1 MASVFHHIPA
11 GAGYTLKHDDH
22 VRLDLVYRSRFMSDY
37 RRAWINLACSL
48 LFLIPFC
55 VLIIIS
61 SWPFVIQAYQ
71 FSEGSPDPGGLP
83 FRWVLKASI
92 PLGFFLLIHPG
103 RQREPEKPVL
113 HPDPEISLG
122 DAPSPVLFRFLHAP
136 MTVWIALMFLSLML
150 MLMLGYP
157 VAFTLGAIALLFG
170 GVFLGFDFFHLLPLR
185 IWGVMTNF
193 TLLAVP
199 LFIFMGIVLDKSG
212 LAEDLLETMGLLFGR
227 LRGGLAVSV
236 VIVGAL
242 LAATTGV
249 VGATVVTMGII
260 ALPTML
266 RRNYSRQLST
276 GTIAAAGTLG
286 QIIPPS
292 IVLILLGDVMGV
304 PVGRLFI
311 GAVVPG
317 VLLVVL
323 FLVYI
328 SVYAWLKPE
337 AAPAITSES
346 DEHILRKVFLTLL
359 PPLVLVVG
367 VLGSIFFGIASP
379 TESAAVGA
387 LGALVLAALHRQLTL
402 DRLREAMQL
411 TTRLTSMVFL
421 ILIGATAFG
430 LVFRG
435 MGGGDLVLEVMTN
448 LPGGT
453 LGFLIASM
461 ILIFLLGF
469 FLDFL
474 QICFI
479 VVPILAPI
487 ASAMGVDLLWLAVL
501 IAINLQTSFLT
512 PPFGFSLFYLKA
524 VAPKHDPHPAHLPG
538 YHPVHIHTGRH
549 HHPAVPVPHPGH
561 LAA

>member
-1 MASVFHHIPA
+1 M
-11 GAGYTLKHDDH
+11 T
-22 VRLDLVYRSRFMSDY
+22 
-37 RRAWINLACSL
+37 AWI
-48 LFLIPFC
+48 
-55 VLIIIS
+55 V
-61 SWPFVIQAYQ
+61 
-71 FSEGSPDPGGLP
+71 
-83 FRWVLKASI
+83 
-92 PLGFFLLIHPG
+92 
-103 RQREPEKPVL
+103 
-113 HPDPEISLG
+113 
-122 DAPSPVLFRFLHAP
+122 
-136 MTVWIALMFLSLML
+136 LMFLGLML

-170 GVFLGFDFFHLLPLR
+170 GIFLGFDFFNLLPLR

-227 LRGGLAVSV
+227 MRGGLAVSV
-236 VIVGAL
+236 VVVGAL

-266 RRNYSRQLST
+266 KRNYSRQLST
-276 GTIAAAGTLG
+276 GVIAAAGTLG

-317 VLLVVL
+317 MLLVVL

-328 SVYAWLKPE
+328 SLYAWAKPE
-337 AAPAITSES
+337 VAPALIAEA
-346 DEHILRKVFLTLL
+346 DEKLLRKVCLTLL
-359 PPLVLVVG
+359 PPLLLVVG
-367 VLGSIFFGIASP
+367 VLGSIFLGIASP

-387 LGALVLAALHRQLTL
+387 LGALILAALHRQLSL
-402 DRLREAMQL
+402 DKLRAAMQL
-411 TTRLTSMVFL
+411 TTRLTSMVFM

-435 MGGGDLVLEVMTN
+435 MGGDSLVLDVMTN

-453 LGFLIASM
+453 WGFLIVSM
-461 ILIFLLGF
+461 ILIFFLGF

-487 ASAMGVDLLWLAVL
+487 AATLGVDLLWLAVL

-524 VAPKHDPHPAHLPG
+524 VAPAEIRIQHIYRGIVPFISIQIITIMLLFMLPSLVTWL
-538 YHPVHIHTGRH
+538 PDLMDRIHG
-549 HHPAVPVPHPGH
+549 
-561 LAA
+561 L